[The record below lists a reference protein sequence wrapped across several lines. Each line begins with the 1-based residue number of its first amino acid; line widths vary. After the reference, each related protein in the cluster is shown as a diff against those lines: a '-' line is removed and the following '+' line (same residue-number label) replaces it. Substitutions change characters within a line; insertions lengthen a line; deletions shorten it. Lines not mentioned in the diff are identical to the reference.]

1 MTRKTRIAVLFG
13 GRSAEHEV
21 SLLSAANVVKAIDKA
36 RFEIVPIGIGRD
48 GRWRLVELDGDALP
62 PQVPAEGADIALLP
76 GGKGRMVAVAA
87 GGDAVALPPV
97 DVVFPALHGPFGED
111 GSVQG
116 YAEVA
121 DVAYVGCGVLA
132 SAAAMDKD
140 VTKRLLREAG
150 VAVARAVTLR
160 RGEAVSFDAVAAELG
175 APFFVKPARQGSSV
189 GVGKV
194 RDAGSFEAA
203 LKEAFRHDDKVL
215 VEEFVEAREIECAVL
230 ERVDG
235 GLTVSRPGEIIT
247 AAKHGFY
254 SYEAKYIDAD
264 GAIVRAPADVPAE
277 VGEAARTMAASGFRA
292 LGCEAMARV
301 DFFLKPDMSLVLNEI
316 NTIPGFTNISMYAK
330 ALAVDGMPYGAL
342 IEALI
347 EHALKRH
354 AARG

>member
-21 SLLSAANVVKAIDKA
+21 SLLSAANVVKAIDRA

-48 GRWRLVELDGDALP
+48 GRWRLAELDGDALP
-62 PQVPAEGADIALLP
+62 PQAPAEGADIALLP

-97 DVVFPALHGPFGED
+97 DVVFPVLHGPFGED

-194 RDAGSFEAA
+194 RDAGSFEVA

-230 ERVDG
+230 ERADG
-235 GLTVSRPGEIIT
+235 SLTVSRPGEIIT

-277 VGEAARTMAASGFRA
+277 VGEAARAMAASGFRA
-292 LGCEAMARV
+292 LGCEGMARV
-301 DFFLKPDMSLVLNEI
+301 DFFLRPDMSLVLNEI

-330 ALAVDGMPYGAL
+330 ALASDGMAYGAL

-354 AARG
+354 AARN

>member
-1 MTRKTRIAVLFG
+1 MTRKTRVAVLFG

-48 GRWRLVELDGDALP
+48 GRWRLVELDGDVLP
-62 PQVPAEGADIALLP
+62 AQVPSEGADIALLP

-97 DVVFPALHGPFGED
+97 DVVFPVLHGPFGED

-116 YAEVA
+116 HAEVA

-132 SAAAMDKD
+132 SAVAMDKD
-140 VTKRLLREAG
+140 VAKRLLREAG

-160 RGEAVSFDAVAAELG
+160 HGETASFDAIAAELG
-175 APFFVKPARQGSSV
+175 VPFFVKPARQGSSV

-194 RDAGSFEAA
+194 RDAVSFEAA

-215 VEEFVEAREIECAVL
+215 AEEFVEAREVECAVL
-230 ERVDG
+230 EKADG
-235 GLTVSRPGEIIT
+235 SLTVSRPGEIIT
-247 AAKHGFY
+247 AATHGFY

-264 GAIVRAPADVPAE
+264 GAIVRAPADVPVE
-277 VGEAARTMAASGFRA
+277 VVDAARVMAANAFRA
-292 LGCEAMARV
+292 LGCEGMARV
-301 DFFLKPDMSLVLNEI
+301 DFFLKPDTSLVLNEI

-330 ALAVDGMPYGAL
+330 ALAADGMPYDKL

-354 AARG
+354 AARD